1 MNGMITK
8 KTAFLLLSALLFG
21 MLCGCGEAE
30 KTKTIILPD
39 KSGNLNSGAINIQN
53 IQEYSYKGTPVESG
67 NITLNER
74 GNLCLIVPLEK
85 VGYEFQEITLS
96 DKQVVH
102 RIPIKGTSIAN
113 IQLAPGGRYVSYEII
128 EKEAQQLI
136 ALETEEERSIVLHHW
151 KDLDQLYMY
160 QWSGDGSILFSW
172 EDGLNQDSI
181 NWHIHQYHLGN
192 NFLESE
198 SESLLEGSGNAW
210 RQVLPNYD
218 GSQVFVR
225 ERYVYG
231 GEANWLF
238 WPNTEDNVY
247 PLYTPS
253 EINWAVKFSQKGL
266 YAADVEGNLCLIT
279 NLLGKP
285 EEKTAI
291 PFDNMAL
298 EICEKGDHI
307 FLIEKDSTGKAQLV
321 GIRIQN
327 GVVVEEQVLYKNIDA
342 DVADIAISQDDKTVL
357 MQNCKYL
364 DLEDD
369 SCLFTVT
376 VLEY

>member
-1 MNGMITK
+1 MNGIITK
-8 KTAFLLLSALLFG
+8 KTAFLLLSALLLG
-21 MLCGCGEAE
+21 MLCGCGESE

-39 KSGNLNSGAINIQN
+39 KSGNLSSEAINIRN
-53 IQEYSYKGTPVESG
+53 IQEYSYEGNPTEGG

-113 IQLAPGGRYVSYEII
+113 IQLAPGGRYVSYEVI
-128 EKEAQQLI
+128 EKETQQLI

-151 KDLDQLYMY
+151 KDLNQLYMY

-172 EDGLNQDSI
+172 EDGLNYAQDSV
-181 NWHIHQYHLGN
+181 NWHIHQYHLES

-198 SESLLEGSGNAW
+198 SETLVEGSGNAS

-225 ERYVYG
+225 ERYVNG

-238 WPNTEDNVY
+238 WPNKEDNDY

-253 EINWAVKFSQKGL
+253 EINWAVKFSQNGL
-266 YAADVEGNLCLIT
+266 YMADVEGNLCLVT

-285 EEKTAI
+285 EEKTLI
-291 PFDNMAL
+291 PFNNMAL
-298 EICEKGDHI
+298 EVCEKGDHI
-307 FLIEKDSTGKAQLV
+307 FLIEKDSSGKAQLS
-321 GIRIQN
+321 GIFRES
-327 GVVVEEQVLYKNIDA
+327 GVVEEQVLYKNIDA
-342 DVADIAISQDDKTVL
+342 DASNIAISQDDTKVV

-364 DLEDD
+364 EDD
-369 SCLFTVT
+369 RCLFTVT